1 VRGLRRAVALAVATC
16 LLAAV
21 TVTAAVA
28 GPSGWRVAP
37 GDGDTLAL
45 LLLGSDEGPPR
56 GGQVDGGNA
65 DGFQLLFV
73 SGDRQHATFVSVPR
87 DSFVQVPGL
96 GRSRINTC
104 LYEGPERCVDTVRAV
119 FGVEVDGY
127 LLTSMRGFTRGVSRA
142 GGIEVDVPSS
152 LRVGG
157 TAVAPGRQVLDGPQA
172 LVYARDRENR
182 SGGDFGR
189 SEAQAE
195 LLAEAHRAVV
205 ADGSAGAIF
214 RALTELRRHTL
225 TDLSG
230 PQLAQLAFEAV
241 QLPPEN
247 VDRVLLPGQLGT
259 SGPASVV
266 FLSPGAE
273 ALVQDAADDGRI
285 GS

>member
-1 VRGLRRAVALAVATC
+1 VTGIRRTLALALATC
-16 LLAAV
+16 VLAAA

-28 GPSGWRVAP
+28 GSGWRVAA

-56 GGQVDGGNA
+56 SGQVDGGNA

-87 DSFVQVPGL
+87 DSYVQVPGV
-96 GRSRINTC
+96 GRARINTC

-127 LLTSMRGFTRGVSRA
+127 LLTSMRGFTRGVNRA

-157 TAVAPGRQVLDGPQA
+157 TSIAPGRQVLDGPEA
-172 LVYARDRENR
+172 LVYARDRKNR

-189 SEAQAE
+189 AEAQAE
-195 LLAEAHRAVV
+195 LLAEAHRAIV

-230 PQLAQLAFEAV
+230 PELAQLAFEAV

-247 VDRVLLPGQLGT
+247 VERVLLPGQLGT
-259 SGPASVV
+259 AGPASVV
-266 FLSPGAE
+266 LLSPGAD